1 MLMDWSVDGDL
12 VLQEETKQNYSNQV
26 KGGINRDSI
35 PYKHWRLFKMKYKEI
50 ITTEECIS
58 RTGTWMKIGWKSE

>member
-35 PYKHWRLFKMKYKEI
+35 PYKH
-50 ITTEECIS
+50 
-58 RTGTWMKIGWKSE
+58 